1 MVGFQVSW
9 GVSAIRFNCHQ
20 GDPTQFSTSYF
31 IPKSDAE
38 LLGAGSLL
46 KKYITLLVTH
56 IRDIMPTATNLASR
70 SPKQFASVADIIES
84 DLSGKCESFFV
95 LFWIVLGVQLSLL
108 NIIDI

>member
-1 MVGFQVSW
+1 MPIICLYLFVL
-9 GVSAIRFNCHQ
+9 
-20 GDPTQFSTSYF
+20 YF
-31 IPKSDAE
+31 LDSDAE

-84 DLSGKCESFFV
+84 DLSGRNS
-95 LFWIVLGVQLSLL
+95 S
-108 NIIDI
+108 